1 MAKCKTIF
9 YNGTSYNADFIASM
23 PRVQFVAQS
32 TLGSEKAGELYD
44 LVVPPIEIVTEVE
57 KPKKKKT
64 INPEIEDGDNT

>member
-23 PRVQFVAQS
+23 PGVQFVAQS

-44 LVVPPIEIVTEVE
+44 LVVPPIEIVSEVEE
-57 KPKKKKT
+57 KPKRKRK
-64 INPEIEDGDNT
+64 EDDDNT